1 MPFRGERGPE
11 RGVTGWPV
19 GKRVGRR
26 RDRRFFYHFFDHVF
40 VCFLLILGVLLA
52 PIFELL
58 GIIFRYFSRTRFYID
73 FLMICL
79 MILDGIL
86 GAFFMFFS

>member
-19 GKRVGRR
+19 GDGVGRHS
-26 RDRRFFYHFFDHVF
+26 DRRFFYHFSDHVF

-58 GIIFRYFSRTRFYID
+58 GIICSYFFHVRVCID
-73 FLMICL
+73 FLNV
-79 MILDGIL
+79 
-86 GAFFMFFS
+86 F